1 MCQRM
6 PVHRLHSLLLLLF
19 ITLTQ
24 LSFTDTHAQERLFT
38 PTATYTPS
46 PTPWPTATLISSTA
60 PTPTSLYLPAPT
72 HVHIRNETKL
82 CWDFNPDA
90 LFYDFWPKNLLA
102 RGSTEP
108 PAGSDLETVC
118 HEFGLISSDVDELC
132 VSVADYSRSSPWV
145 CRSVNSPTPI
155 TDRPSMN
162 LPEVRLLTDDI
173 GNTYLCWDRPDW
185 GKVVP
190 GVSTYYIGWIGKNSN
205 DKLPIKGNYTET
217 TPHKEEGQDCIVFP
231 SAIPEDKIC
240 VAFSTP
246 SETVAL
252 CQQKPFPPRPNEPR
266 APS

>member
-1 MCQRM
+1 MAHPPFVFGCALVDYSAAKR
-6 PVHRLHSLLLLLF
+6 
-19 ITLTQ
+19 
-24 LSFTDTHAQERLFT
+24 
-38 PTATYTPS
+38 
-46 PTPWPTATLISSTA
+46 LISARALRVNPGEWPGPRALIPAPKGRSARSSPA

-72 HVHIRNETKL
+72 HVHIRNETRL

-145 CRSVNSPTPI
+145 CRSVNSPTPK

-205 DKLPIKGNYTET
+205 DKLPIKGNYTEI
-217 TPHKEEGQDCIVFP
+217 TPHKKEGQDCIVFP